1 MILPIAFLWKQLNGP
16 QITGIVKAIFQFIK
30 NKLDTHL
37 DYYNNISID
46 TADEKHL
53 ELIGTLMGISR
64 PIFTLADEKFFWFT
78 TNDTEAPY
86 EHGYGTAGNKTLGGK
101 FSDINKAYETMKM
114 YKVAL
119 PVYRELLKAVANS
132 RGEEGSLIFL
142 DDVTYAMTQKMSGSD
157 IQAYNITISSNS
169 EELLSGQI
177 DVDIGPSS
185 QYNQPEQLYKSLDT
199 LYKTLLGPDPRIVLH
214 MQQSV

>member
-1 MILPIAFLWKQLNGP
+1 MILPVAFLWKQLNGP

-30 NKLDTHL
+30 NKLDPHL

-53 ELIGTLMGISR
+53 EMIGTLMGISR

-78 TNDTEAPY
+78 TSDTTSPY
-86 EHGYGTAGNKTLGGK
+86 EHGFGNAGNQTLGGK
-101 FSDINKAYETMKM
+101 FSDINTAYETMKM

-132 RGEEGSLIFL
+132 RGEEGSLVFL
-142 DDVTYAMTQKMSGSD
+142 DDVTYAMTQKMKGRSSANYTID
-157 IQAYNITISSNS
+157 IRAIT
-169 EELLSGQI
+169 EEMVAGQI
-177 DVDIGPSS
+177 DVDIGASS
-185 QYNQPEQLYKSLDT
+185 QYTQPEQLYKSLDT